1 MSTRRRRLPIWVAA
15 LLFFGI
21 PLMELYVLIQ
31 VGQVIGVWW
40 TILLLVAD
48 SLLGGWLIRREGGR
62 AFRAL
67 GEALGSGRMPAKEL
81 ADGILILA
89 GGILMLSPG
98 FVLDVVG
105 LFLILPFT
113 RPLARGVLSRLVAT
127 KLLAGMAG
135 PMGATGGSGPAGFGP
150 GGFGPAGFGNAGRPR
165 PGSQGPV
172 VEGEVIP
179 EDPDD
184 PKD

>member
-1 MSTRRRRLPIWVAA
+1 MSARRRRLPIWLVA
-15 LLFFGI
+15 LLLFGI
-21 PLMELYVLIQ
+21 PLLELYVLIQ

-40 TILLLVAD
+40 TILLLIAD
-48 SLLGGWLIRREGGR
+48 SLFGGWLIRREGSR

-67 GEALGSGRMPAKEL
+67 TEALGSGRMPAKEL
-81 ADGILILA
+81 ADGMLILA

-105 LFLILPFT
+105 LVLILPFT
-113 RPLARGVLSRLVAT
+113 RPLARGALSKVVAT
-127 KLLAGMAG
+127 RLLAGM
-135 PMGATGGSGPAGFGP
+135 SGPLTGMGRPTEGP
-150 GGFGPAGFGNAGRPR
+150 GNEERPR
-165 PGSQGPV
+165 PRSQGPV

-184 PKD
+184 LKD

>member
-1 MSTRRRRLPIWVAA
+1 MSPRRRRPPIWLVA
-15 LLFFGI
+15 LLLFGI
-21 PLMELYVLIQ
+21 PLLELYVLIQ
-31 VGQVIGVWW
+31 VGQLIGVWW
-40 TILLLVAD
+40 TILLLIAD
-48 SLLGGWLIRREGGR
+48 GILGGWLIRHEGSR

-67 GEALGSGRMPAKEL
+67 TEALSSGRMPAKEL
-81 ADGILILA
+81 ADGILILT
-89 GGILMLSPG
+89 GGILLLAPG

-105 LFLILPFT
+105 LVLVLPFT
-113 RPLARGVLSRLVAT
+113 RPLARGALSKVVAT

-135 PMGATGGSGPAGFGP
+135 PLGGMAGAGQGGAGQGRGAP
-150 GGFGPAGFGNAGRPR
+150 WDGERPR

-184 PKD
+184 TGV